1 MSFCGSCGKPTGPDD
16 QFCKS
21 CGAVAKASA
30 PSASAGAPTP
40 TKLEESA
47 VPVLP
52 TPAPIVPPAAPAAGI
67 FCGVCGKH
75 VEPGNEFCPACG
87 APLHHQARPAYSGAA
102 HQNIGATVVDPREAI
117 TPVRRSHVGLWLLGA
132 FAVLALLVIVVVAVV
147 MSGPKPED
155 SLDQMRAAY
164 LQHDQVN
171 FDKFVDVNSVLGDWT
186 DQSVNMWLKQQNAGA
201 IETAAAQVVAGTLK
215 SAYLP
220 SLSQSVDQMVV
231 SGTLPDQS
239 QNGSNDQVTAF
250 VVNFISSMV
259 RNIASSQLTYQ
270 GVQSKTVVNNT
281 DAVLKVIVGSSLSN
295 QPVIVQIKM
304 HRDGDHWRVV
314 SVDDLAGLLNQ
325 LNITAT
331 P

>member
-1 MSFCGSCGKPTGPDD
+1 MTFCASCGKPIGPDD

-21 CGAVAKASA
+21 CGAVVKTSQS
-30 PSASAGAPTP
+30 SASAGASTP
-40 TKLEESA
+40 TKMEESA
-47 VPVLP
+47 VPILP
-52 TPAPIVPPAAPAAGI
+52 TPPPVVPPVAPPAGI
-67 FCGVCGKH
+67 FCGACGKH

-87 APLHHQARPAYSGAA
+87 APLHHQARPVFSGGAQ
-102 HQNIGATVVDPREAI
+102 QNVGTTVVEPREPIA
-117 TPVRRSHVGLWLLGA
+117 PVRRSHVGLWLLGA
-132 FAVLALLVIVVVAVV
+132 FAVIALLVIVVVAVV

-164 LQHDQVN
+164 LQHDQAS
-171 FDKFVDVNSVLGDWT
+171 FDKYVDVSSVLGDWT

-201 IETAAAQVVAGTLK
+201 FEKAAADILAGTVK

-220 SLSQSVDQMVV
+220 TLSQSVDQVVV

-239 QNGSNDQVTAF
+239 QNGSNDPVTAF
-250 VVNFISSMV
+250 VVNFISSTI

-281 DAVLKVIVGSSLSN
+281 DAVLKVIVGSSLSP

-304 HRDGDHWRVV
+304 RRDGDHWRVI

>member
-1 MSFCGSCGKPTGPDD
+1 MQFCGSCGKPTGPDD

-21 CGAVAKASA
+21 CGAVVKT
-30 PSASAGAPTP
+30 SASAAASMP
-40 TKLEESA
+40 TKLEEPA

-52 TPAPIVPPAAPAAGI
+52 TPSPIVPAAAPAAGV
-67 FCGVCGKH
+67 FCGSCGKH

-87 APLHHQARPAYSGAA
+87 APLHHQARPTTSGIPQ
-102 HQNIGATVVDPREAI
+102 QNLGAVVVDPREAI
-117 TPVRRSHVGLWLLGA
+117 APPRRSHVGLWLLGA
-132 FAVLALLVIVVVAVV
+132 FAVIALLVILVVVVV
-147 MSGPKPED
+147 NSGPKPED
-155 SLDQMRAAY
+155 SLDQARLAY
-164 LQHDQVN
+164 LHHDQAT
-171 FDKFVDVNSVLGDWT
+171 FDKYVDVNSVLGDWT
-186 DQSVNMWLKQQNAGA
+186 DQGVNMWLKQQNAGA
-201 IETAAAQVVAGTLK
+201 IEQAAAQILAGTVK

-220 SLSQSVDQMVV
+220 TLSQSVDQVVV

-239 QNGSNDQVTAF
+239 QNGSNDPVTAF
-250 VVNFISSMV
+250 VVNFISSIV

-304 HRDGDHWRVV
+304 RRDGDHWRVV

-325 LNITAT
+325 LNITT